1 MASSADNSPIDIE
14 AEVSRLQ
21 EVHRELKARLSD
33 LNSRLYLSPDEQ
45 VERKRLQK
53 LKLAT
58 KDRIV
63 RLRASSTS

>member
-1 MASSADNSPIDIE
+1 MGSTANDAKIDIE

-21 EVHRELKARLSD
+21 TVHRELKARLSD

-58 KDRIV
+58 KDQIA
-63 RLRASSTS
+63 RLLAT

>member
-1 MASSADNSPIDIE
+1 MGSSANNAPNDIE

-21 EVHRELKARLSD
+21 AVHRELKARLSD
-33 LNSRLYLSPDEQ
+33 LNGRLYLSPDEQ

-58 KDRIV
+58 KDQIA
-63 RLRASSTS
+63 RLLAS

>member
-1 MASSADNSPIDIE
+1 MGARAGEAPTDTQ

-21 EVHRELKARLSD
+21 AVHRELKARLSD
-33 LNSRLYLSPDEQ
+33 LNDRLYLSPEEQ

-58 KDRIV
+58 KDQIA
-63 RLRASSTS
+63 LLLAS

>member
-1 MASSADNSPIDIE
+1 MGSNTNGAPLDIE
-14 AEVSRLQ
+14 AEVNRLQ
-21 EVHRELKARLSD
+21 TIHRELKARLSD

-58 KDRIV
+58 KDQIA
-63 RLRASSTS
+63 RLLAS